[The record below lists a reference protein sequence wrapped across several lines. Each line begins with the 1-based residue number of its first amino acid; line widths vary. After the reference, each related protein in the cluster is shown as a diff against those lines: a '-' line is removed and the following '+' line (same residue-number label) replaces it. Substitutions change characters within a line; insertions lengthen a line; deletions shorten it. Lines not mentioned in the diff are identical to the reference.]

1 MQTSGPASPEK
12 PPAEAEAK
20 VGEGAR
26 AKEEVVVKAD
36 AAGVKGERGEERAR
50 RGGGRPRRRRAVAA
64 AAAAD
69 GAVVMVKRELLTGCM
84 TCPLCRRLLR
94 EATTIS
100 ECLHTFCK
108 KCIYKKLNDEELDHC
123 PICKIDL
130 GCTPV
135 EKLRPDHNIQDVR
148 SKVFPFKRKKV
159 NAEEAESPIALPV
172 KRKERSISSLVV
184 STPRIT
190 PAGSTGRRTR
200 AVTRKAA
207 ALRGLGP
214 IIADPLKKDNDN
226 SNKQTD
232 TSTLLNSLSKVPQTR
247 RQLLSNGD
255 TSSRPSGNKD
265 KAGDNK
271 DLDKSELWKP
281 LNCLVEAASKTK
293 PRTSAQSP
301 AVKGD
306 KPSESPSSEHSSKTK
321 AKEPEPP
328 QKSKVEDDK
337 KDDPE
342 PIVLLRKKGPGRKRK
357 HPLPSANAASN
368 AASIQ
373 SGKKFIPIWFSL
385 IASFDQ
391 KGDPPL
397 PQIPCHYLRIKDGS
411 IPASSIQKY
420 IMQKLSLPSE
430 SEVEISCCGQSVN
443 PIQPV
448 RNLVER
454 WLRVGPAR
462 PLHTMVGSSG
472 GDYVMVISYGRPK
485 SA

>member
-1 MQTSGPASPEK
+1 MQTSGPASPEQ
-12 PPAEAEAK
+12 PPAKAEAK
-20 VGEGAR
+20 VEEGAR
-26 AKEEVVVKAD
+26 VKEEEVVKAD
-36 AAGVKGERGEERAR
+36 GAGVKGEREEEKVGRK
-50 RGGGRPRRRRAVAA
+50 GGRPRRRRAVAA
-64 AAAAD
+64 ASAAAD
-69 GAVVMVKRELLTGCM
+69 GAVVMVKRELLASCM
-84 TCPLCRRLLR
+84 TCPLCRRLVR

-108 KCIYKKLNDEELDHC
+108 KCIYKKLSDEELEHC
-123 PICKIDL
+123 PVCKIDL
-130 GCTPV
+130 GCTPLD
-135 EKLRPDHNIQDVR
+135 KLRPDHNIQDVR
-148 SKVFPFKRKKV
+148 LKVFPFKRKKV
-159 NAEEAESPIALPV
+159 NDEEAESPIMLPV

-184 STPRIT
+184 NTPRIT
-190 PAGSTGRRTR
+190 PASSTGRRTR

-226 SNKQTD
+226 NSNKQTD
-232 TSTLLNSLSKVPQTR
+232 NSSLVNSLSKVPQTR

-255 TSSRPSGNKD
+255 SSSRPSGKD
-265 KAGDNK
+265 KAGDSK
-271 DLDKSELWKP
+271 DLDKAELWKP
-281 LNCLVEAASKTK
+281 LTCLVEAASKTK

-301 AVKGD
+301 ALKGD

-357 HPLPSANAASN
+357 HPLPSANATSN
-368 AASIQ
+368 AATIQ
-373 SGKKFIPIWFSL
+373 NGKKFIPVWFSL

-391 KGDPPL
+391 RGAPPL

-443 PIQPV
+443 PVQPV

-454 WLRVGPAR
+454 WLRVGPIR
-462 PLHTMVGSSG
+462 PLQTRIGSSG
-472 GDYVMVISYGRPK
+472 GDYVMVISYGRP
-485 SA
+485 A